1 VVGSHSFSIYLAWI
15 SVATIVNV
23 ASTLYSLGWNGWG
36 IDSQLWT
43 AIALVAG
50 GAIAAIV
57 TVGHRDI
64 AFVLVFVWAFV
75 AIAVRQG
82 NSLLIATTAGGLAI
96 ALILLLVFSLLR
108 RQKFPRTIPMTSNVF
123 HNKQKFFDRW
133 APNYDCLFTTIFYQA
148 VHKRMLEY
156 VELPRSTHVLDLG
169 CGTGRLLHR
178 LATQFPTLQGTG
190 LDLSTEMLRQAQQRN
205 QHGTRLTYRQGNAE
219 SMPFAEGEFDAVF
232 NTISFLHYPNPQQVV
247 FPK

>member
-1 VVGSHSFSIYLAWI
+1 
-15 SVATIVNV
+15 
-23 ASTLYSLGWNGWG
+23 
-36 IDSQLWT
+36 
-43 AIALVAG
+43 
-50 GAIAAIV
+50 
-57 TVGHRDI
+57 
-64 AFVLVFVWAFV
+64 
-75 AIAVRQG
+75 
-82 NSLLIATTAGGLAI
+82 
-96 ALILLLVFSLLR
+96 
-108 RQKFPRTIPMTSNVF
+108 MTSNVF

-156 VELPRSTHVLDLG
+156 VELPHQPHVLDLG

-247 FPK
+247 SQVNRVLRPGGRFYLADNTVREETGDRLFGFSPGGIRCYSPQRREQLGTGAGFECLGHYYLLGSVLLTIFSKPI

>member
-1 VVGSHSFSIYLAWI
+1 
-15 SVATIVNV
+15 
-23 ASTLYSLGWNGWG
+23 
-36 IDSQLWT
+36 
-43 AIALVAG
+43 
-50 GAIAAIV
+50 
-57 TVGHRDI
+57 
-64 AFVLVFVWAFV
+64 
-75 AIAVRQG
+75 
-82 NSLLIATTAGGLAI
+82 
-96 ALILLLVFSLLR
+96 
-108 RQKFPRTIPMTSNVF
+108 MTSHVF
-123 HNKQKFFDRW
+123 HNKQQFFDRW

-156 VELPRSTHVLDLG
+156 VDLPAQPNVLDLG

-205 QHGTRLTYRQGNAE
+205 QYGTRLIYQQGNAE

-247 FPK
+247 LEVNRVLRPGGSFYLADHTVREEIGDRLFGFSPGGIRFYSPQRREQLGTNARFECLGHYYLLGSVLLTIFRKST